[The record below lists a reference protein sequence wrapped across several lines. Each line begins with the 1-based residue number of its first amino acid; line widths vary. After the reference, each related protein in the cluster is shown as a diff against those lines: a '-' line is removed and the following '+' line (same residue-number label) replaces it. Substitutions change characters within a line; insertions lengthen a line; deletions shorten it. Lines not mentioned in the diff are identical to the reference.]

1 MSDSSRRTGE
11 KSLEK
16 SQIVIKVPV
25 AGLRER
31 APYIEVNMGR
41 QERLIYEFGPFRFNT
56 EERLLLHYGETV
68 PLTPKALEIL
78 SILLRNRGH
87 LVEKSYLIK
96 QVWPDTFVVDANL
109 AQNIFML
116 RKAMQENPQQPQ
128 FIETIPKRGYRFIA
142 PVRELDEEK
151 AARAPTENP
160 FAQARGEQEE
170 ARLRPQSEIKSLA
183 VLPFTNECVDGDTEY
198 LSDGITESII
208 NMLSQLPALR
218 VMARATVFHYK
229 DKTVDPRAIGREL
242 RVQAVLEGRV
252 LRLGERLIIR
262 TELIDALDGRHL
274 WGAQY
279 DRDPANVFEVQ
290 EEIAREISAKLQ
302 ITLSGTEQRQLA
314 KRYTENIEA
323 YHLYLKGR
331 FHWRK
336 HTEEGLTHGIKYFQ
350 QAIQL
355 DRCYAL
361 AYAGLA
367 DSYYRLSNMYM
378 SPREAY
384 TKAKAAALKALE
396 LDEMLAEAHTSMAF
410 IKFRYD
416 WDWAAAEQESRTA
429 IGLNPG
435 YALARTGY
443 GVFLMLM
450 GRFGEAAVE
459 LQLAQQLD
467 PLSLWMNVSLGMNFY
482 LAREWDRAIEQYRK
496 TLEIDPDFFSAH
508 YALGRA
514 YAMKRNFAGAIA
526 ELERACSLDNST
538 AMFGSL
544 GYAYAASGKRDGA
557 QKILNKLKQ
566 LSRQHYVSPYTQ
578 ALIYAGLGENDLAFE
593 SLERA
598 YEDRNDF
605 MVWLKVDPE
614 LDGLRSDSRFT
625 DLLRRVGF
633 SPRIGA

>member
-1 MSDSSRRTGE
+1 MT
-11 KSLEK
+11 
-16 SQIVIKVPV
+16 
-25 AGLRER
+25 GLREQ
-31 APYIEVNMGR
+31 APYIEADMGGSAR
-41 QERLIYEFGPFRFNT
+41 RIYEFGPFCFNAK
-56 EERLLLHYGETV
+56 ERLLLCHGETV

-78 SILLRNRGH
+78 SILLLNRGH

-116 RKAMQENPQQPQ
+116 RKALQEHPHEPQ

-142 PVRELDEEK
+142 PVRELDEEAAAS
-151 AARAPTENP
+151 AAREDPLEPTGG
-160 FAQARGEQEE
+160 ARDEGG
-170 ARLRPQSEIKSLA
+170 RTPQSEIKSLA
-183 VLPFTNECVDGDTEY
+183 VLPFTNESVDENAEY

-218 VMARATVFHYK
+218 VMARATIFHYK
-229 DKTVDPRAIGREL
+229 GKTVDPRAVGREL

-279 DRDPANVFEVQ
+279 DRAPANVFEVQ

-302 ITLSGTEQRQLA
+302 IKLSGTEQRQLA

-336 HTEEGLTHGIKYFQ
+336 HTEEGLTRGIEYFE
-350 QAIQL
+350 QAIRL
-355 DRCYAL
+355 DPCYAL

-367 DSYYRLSNMYM
+367 DSYYRLSNMYL
-378 SPREAY
+378 SPRECY
-384 TKAKAAALKALE
+384 PKAKAAALKALE
-396 LDEMLAEAHTSMAF
+396 IDHLLAEAHTSLAF

-416 WDWAAAEQESRTA
+416 WDWPGAEEESQVA
-429 IGLNPG
+429 IELNPG

-450 GRFGEAAVE
+450 GRFDEAMIE
-459 LQLAQQLD
+459 LLLAQQLD
-467 PLSLWMNVSLGMNFY
+467 PLSLWMNVSFGMNLY
-482 LAREWDRAIEQYRK
+482 LSRQCDQAIEHYQK
-496 TLEIDPDFFSAH
+496 TLEIDPNFFSAH

-514 YAMKRNFAGAIA
+514 YALKGNFAGAIG
-526 ELERACSLDNST
+526 ELEEACSLDNST

-544 GYAYAASGKRDGA
+544 GYAYAASGKRDKA
-557 QKILNKLKQ
+557 LKILNKLKQ

-578 ALIYAGLGENDLAFE
+578 ALIYTGLGENDRAFE
-593 SLERA
+593 WLEKA
-598 YEDRNDF
+598 YADRNDF
-605 MVWLKVDPE
+605 LVWLKVDPE
-614 LDGLRSDSRFT
+614 LDRLRADPRFT

-633 SPRIGA
+633 SP